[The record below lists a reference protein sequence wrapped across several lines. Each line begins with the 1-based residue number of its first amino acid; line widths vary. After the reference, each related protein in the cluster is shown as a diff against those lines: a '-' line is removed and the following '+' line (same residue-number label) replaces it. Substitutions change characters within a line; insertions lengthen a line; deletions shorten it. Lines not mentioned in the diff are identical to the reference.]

1 MQGLILLNKP
11 KGITSFSAVNK
22 TKWLA
27 REKRVGHT
35 GTLDP
40 LATGVLPV
48 FIGRATALAGIVL
61 DADKSYIAE
70 VKLGVST
77 DTCDITG
84 TVLAEKSVNVT
95 KEELE
100 AVLEGFRGK
109 IMQVP
114 PIYSALKKDGV
125 RLYELA
131 RQGKTVDIEAREI
144 TINRLELLNFDG
156 DTFKIAVDCS
166 KGTYIRSLCR
176 DIGEA
181 LGCGATMTGLTRTA
195 TGGFDISQ
203 TVSLDDLTR
212 ENVEN
217 YILPEETALKYLPEV
232 SVTEKQAIRFS
243 NGGQLSYER
252 LKNADFEDG
261 QLLRIKYG
269 DVFLGVGYADNTNQQ
284 IAIKCVIN
292 QVSGDRF
299 QRTVLEEIMQN

>member
-22 TKWLA
+22 LKWLA
-27 REKRVGHT
+27 QEKRVGHT

-40 LATGVLPV
+40 LATGLLPV
-48 FIGRATALAGIVL
+48 FIGRATALAGIML
-61 DADKSYIAE
+61 DADKSYIAD
-70 VKLGVST
+70 VKLGITT

-84 TVLAEKSVNVT
+84 TVLAEKSVSVT
-95 KEELE
+95 REQLLKALE
-100 AVLEGFRGK
+100 AFKGK
-109 IMQVP
+109 IMQTP

-144 TINRLELLNFDG
+144 TVSSLELLDFDG
-156 DTFKIAVDCS
+156 EAFKISVDCS

-181 LGCGATMTGLTRTA
+181 LGCGATMTDLIRIA
-195 TGGFDISQ
+195 TGGFDIKDA
-203 TVSLDDLTR
+203 VSLDDLTR
-212 ENVEN
+212 ENITD
-217 YILPEETALKYLPEV
+217 YILPEETALTYLTEV
-232 SVTEKQAIRFS
+232 RVTEKQAVRFS

-252 LKNADFEDG
+252 LKNSNFSDG
-261 QLLRIKYG
+261 QLLRVKCG
-269 DVFLGVGYADNTNQQ
+269 DTFLGVGCADNSNAQ

-292 QVSGDRF
+292 QWSVVSG
-299 QRTVLEEIMQN
+299 Q

>member
-22 TKWLA
+22 LKWLGQ
-27 REKRVGHT
+27 EKRVGHT

-40 LATGVLPV
+40 LATGLLPV
-48 FIGRATALAGIVL
+48 FFGRATALAGIML

-70 VKLGVST
+70 VKLGITT

-84 TVLAEKSVNVT
+84 SVLAEKSVSVT
-95 KEELE
+95 REQLLE
-100 AVLEGFRGK
+100 TLEKFKGK
-109 IMQVP
+109 IMQTP

-144 TINRLELLNFDG
+144 SINSLELLAFEG
-156 DTFKIAVDCS
+156 DTFKISVDCS

-181 LGCGATMTGLTRTA
+181 LGCGATMTELIRTA
-195 TGGFDISQ
+195 TGGFDIKDA
-203 TVSLDDLTR
+203 VSLDDLTR
-212 ENVEN
+212 ENITDF
-217 YILPEETALKYLPEV
+217 ILPEETALAYLTEV
-232 SVTEKQAIRFS
+232 KVTEKQAVRFS

-252 LKNADFEDG
+252 LKNADFADG
-261 QLLRIKYG
+261 QLLRVKFG
-269 DVFLGVGYADNTNQQ
+269 DKFLGVGYADNANAQ

-292 QVSGDRF
+292 QWSVISG
-299 QRTVLEEIMQN
+299 Q

>member
-22 TKWLA
+22 LKWLGQ
-27 REKRVGHT
+27 EKRVGHT

-40 LATGVLPV
+40 LATGLLPV
-48 FIGRATALAGIVL
+48 FFGRATALAGIVL

-70 VKLGVST
+70 VKLGITT

-84 TVLAEKSVNVT
+84 AVLSEKPVSVT
-95 KEELE
+95 KEQLAE
-100 AVLEGFRGK
+100 AIDSFKGK

-144 TINRLELLNFDG
+144 TINTLELLDFNG
-156 DTFKIAVDCS
+156 ETFKIAVDCS

-176 DIGEA
+176 DIGDA
-181 LGCGATMTGLTRTA
+181 LGCGATMTELTRTA
-195 TGGFDISQ
+195 TGGFDIKDA
-203 TVSLDDLTR
+203 VSLDDLTR
-212 ENVEN
+212 ENIGN

-232 SVTEKQAIRFS
+232 FVTVKQAVRFS

-252 LKNADFEDG
+252 LKNADFSDG
-261 QLLRIKYG
+261 QLLRVKFG
-269 DVFLGVGYADNTNQQ
+269 DKFLGVGYADNENSQ

-292 QVSGDRF
+292 HW
-299 QRTVLEEIMQN
+299 